1 MCAAFERADIEA
13 GAREHPARHL
23 DMRGLAA
30 VGRAG
35 ERNLLIAEAVAL
47 RRAAFEERQ
56 RLQGLHRRAR
66 IDRPRHVTKRQH
78 GRAIGIRDGDGP
90 AMAAFDEPTAHHLD
104 KNRITHF

>member
-1 MCAAFERADIEA
+1 
-13 GAREHPARHL
+13 
-23 DMRGLAA
+23 MRRLAA

-35 ERNLLIAEAVAL
+35 ERNLLIAEPVAL
-47 RRAAFEERQ
+47 RRAAFDERQ

-90 AMAAFDEPTAHHLD
+90 AMAAFDEPPAHHLD